1 MNKINFNYLENYS
14 QSLSEKICS
23 DYFGTRKYM
32 TGQEIIQLTPSQQV
46 NLLIIKS
53 LFTAW
58 QEELEKL
65 KSNPYFDYRDIAVD
79 NSLKEFMNIL
89 SRAIKV
95 ERVHFE
101 PLMRDAVEDA
111 ILLAIDPVT
120 FYIHLIEESKGNDNY
135 FKENKKYIKWHSE
148 LMVTLIDKAGM
159 RASSSELKMALRAKY
174 ENEKHTLEAFESL
187 LKPLDEIQKIDYTR
201 LVEQKEQPHQE
212 ETSTPPPTGAAIS
225 TTELT
230 STPPK
235 DDVNAE
241 EQPQVMQAPKEA
253 QSQHKSAPAG
263 KAIDPA
269 LAWARFESEEYSIM
283 KGTVG
288 DLSES
293 VGINQRFMFTR
304 ELFQGNA
311 DLMKHALKSIDKC
324 DSFVEAVELINQ
336 RYVGELDWDKDS
348 DEVNEFLQLVFRK
361 FEHK

>member
-1 MNKINFNYLENYS
+1 MNKINFNYLETYS
-14 QSLSEKICS
+14 KSLSEKFCS
-23 DYFGTRKYM
+23 DYFGTKKYM

-53 LFTAW
+53 LFSAW
-58 QEELEKL
+58 QDELEKL

-95 ERVHFE
+95 ERLHFE

-120 FYIHLIEESKGNDNY
+120 FFIHIIEESKGDQNY
-135 FKENKKYIKWHSE
+135 FKANSKYIKWHSV
-148 LMVTLIDKAGM
+148 LMTTLIDKASMG
-159 RASSSELKMALRAKY
+159 ASSSELKMALRAKY
-174 ENEKHTLEAFESL
+174 ENEKNSLEHYEKL
-187 LKPLDEIQKIDYTR
+187 LGPLHHIQKIDYAQ
-201 LVEQKEQPHQE
+201 LVDQKDNTTAQE
-212 ETSTPPPTGAAIS
+212 ESVPTPIS
-225 TTELT
+225 TSELT

-235 DDVNAE
+235 E
-241 EQPQVMQAPKEA
+241 EQSKENIEPI
-253 QSQHKSAPAG
+253 HKPNEGSTNSHHKPASPVN
-263 KAIDPA
+263 AIDPA

-283 KGTVG
+283 KGSVG

-311 DLMKHALKSIDKC
+311 DLMKHALKSIDQC
-324 DSFVEAVELINQ
+324 DSFVEAVELINH
-336 RYVGELDWDKDS
+336 RYVGELDWDKNS

>member
-14 QSLSEKICS
+14 KTLSERFCS
-23 DYFGTRKYM
+23 DYFGTKKYM

-46 NLLIIKS
+46 NLLVIKS
-53 LFTAW
+53 LFSAW

-120 FYIHLIEESKGNDNY
+120 FYIHLIEESKGDSSY
-135 FKENKKYIKWHSE
+135 FKENKKYIKWHAP
-148 LMVTLIDKAGM
+148 LMTTLIDKAGM
-159 RASSSELKMALRAKY
+159 GASSSELKMALRAKF
-174 ENEKHTLEAFESL
+174 ENEKHTMEAYEYL
-187 LKPLDEIQKIDYTR
+187 LKPMNDIQNIDYTQ
-201 LVEQKEQPHQE
+201 LLEQKEQAANVESPNS
-212 ETSTPPPTGAAIS
+212 STPPIS
-225 TTELT
+225 TTQLT

-235 DDVNAE
+235 DEVRAE
-241 EQPQVMQAPKEA
+241 DTSIQVPSEPA
-253 QSQHKSAPAG
+253 SQHKAAPAG

-269 LAWARFESEEYSIM
+269 LAWARFESEEYSII
-283 KGTVG
+283 KGSVG

-311 DLMKHALKSIDKC
+311 DLMKHALKSIDQC

-336 RYVGELDWDKDS
+336 RYVGELDWDKNS

>member
-14 QSLSEKICS
+14 KSLSEKFCS
-23 DYFGTRKYM
+23 DYFGTKKYM

-53 LFTAW
+53 LFSAW
-58 QEELEKL
+58 QDELEKL

-95 ERVHFE
+95 ERLHFE

-111 ILLAIDPVT
+111 MLLAIDPVT
-120 FYIHLIEESKGNDNY
+120 FYIHLIEESKGSPNY
-135 FKENKKYIKWHSE
+135 FKENKKYIKWHSD
-148 LMVTLIDKAGM
+148 LMATLIDKASMGG
-159 RASSSELKMALRAKY
+159 SSSELKMVLRAKF
-174 ENEKHTLEAFESL
+174 EKEKNSLEHFEKL
-187 LKPLDEIQKIDYTR
+187 LEPLHNIKKIDYTQ
-201 LVEQKEQPHQE
+201 LVDQNSGISYE
-212 ETSTPPPTGAAIS
+212 EESKQAPPIS
-225 TTELT
+225 TTGLT

-235 DDVNAE
+235 NE
-241 EQPQVMQAPKEA
+241 APTENIEPIRQSYEPPA
-253 QSQHKSAPAG
+253 QSQHQPATSG

-269 LAWARFESEEYSIM
+269 LAWARFESEEYSII
-283 KGTVG
+283 KGSIG

-311 DLMKHALKSIDKC
+311 DLMKHALKSIDQC
-324 DSFVEAVELINQ
+324 DSFVEAVDLINQ
-336 RYVGELDWDKDS
+336 RYVGELEWDKNS

>member
-14 QSLSEKICS
+14 QSLSEKFCS
-23 DYFGTRKYM
+23 DYFGTKKYM

-53 LFTAW
+53 LFSAW
-58 QEELEKL
+58 QDELEKL

-95 ERVHFE
+95 ERLHFE
-101 PLMRDAVEDA
+101 PLMREAVEDA

-120 FYIHLIEESKGNDNY
+120 FYIHLIEESKGDGNY
-135 FKENKKYIKWHSE
+135 FKDTKKYIKWHSA
-148 LMVTLIDKAGM
+148 LMTTLMDKASMG
-159 RASSSELKMALRAKY
+159 ASSSELKMALRAKY
-174 ENEKHTLEAFESL
+174 EQEKNSL
-187 LKPLDEIQKIDYTR
+187 DHYENLLDPLHKAQKIDYSKLIDNSSTAA
-201 LVEQKEQPHQE
+201 QE
-212 ETSTPPPTGAAIS
+212 EKSQAPLS
-225 TTELT
+225 TTDLT

-235 DDVNAE
+235 NEAPAE
-241 EQPQVMQAPKEA
+241 KADSIQIPAEPAATP
-253 QSQHKSAPAG
+253 QHKPAASG

-269 LAWARFESEEYSIM
+269 LAWARFESEEYSIV
-283 KGTVG
+283 KGSIG

-311 DLMKHALKSIDKC
+311 DLMKHALKSIDHC

-336 RYVGELDWDKDS
+336 RYVGELDWDKNS
-348 DEVNEFLQLVFRK
+348 DEVNEFLQLVYRK
-361 FEHK
+361 FDHR

>member
-14 QSLSEKICS
+14 KALSEKFCS
-23 DYFGTRKYM
+23 EYFGTKKYM

-53 LFTAW
+53 LFSAW
-58 QEELEKL
+58 QDELEKL

-95 ERVHFE
+95 ERLHFE

-120 FYIHLIEESKGNDNY
+120 FYIHLIEESNGDGNY
-135 FKENKKYIKWHSE
+135 FNDTKKYIKWHPSLLTS
-148 LMVTLIDKAGM
+148 LMDKASMG
-159 RASSSELKMALRAKY
+159 ASSSELKMVLRAKY
-174 ENEKHTLEAFESL
+174 ENEKNSLEHFENL
-187 LKPLDEIQKIDYTR
+187 LEPLHKVQKIDYTQ
-201 LVEQKEQPHQE
+201 LVELNSPTSISSKEEPKQSP
-212 ETSTPPPTGAAIS
+212 IS

-235 DDVNAE
+235 DEAPTAQAE
-241 EQPQVMQAPKEA
+241 SIHIPSETASKP
-253 QSQHKSAPAG
+253 QHKPASSG
-263 KAIDPA
+263 RAIDPA

-283 KGTVG
+283 KGSVG

-311 DLMKHALKSIDKC
+311 DLMKHALKSIDQC

-336 RYVGELDWDKDS
+336 RYVGELEWDKNS

>member
-14 QSLSEKICS
+14 KSLSERFCS
-23 DYFGTRKYM
+23 DYFGTKKYM
-32 TGQEIIQLTPSQQV
+32 TGQEIIHLTPSQQV

-53 LFTAW
+53 LFSAW
-58 QEELEKL
+58 QDELEKL

-111 ILLAIDPVT
+111 MLLAIDPVT
-120 FYIHLIEESKGNDNY
+120 FYIHLIEESKGDRNY
-135 FKENKKYIKWHSE
+135 FKDNKKYIKWHSV
-148 LMVTLIDKAGM
+148 LMATLIDKAGM
-159 RASSSELKMALRAKY
+159 GASSSELKMALRAKY
-174 ENEKHTLEAFESL
+174 ENEKHSLEAFEIL
-187 LKPLDEIQKIDYTR
+187 LKPLSEIQKIDYSQ
-201 LVEQKEQPHQE
+201 LVEQKDQSIQE
-212 ETSTPPPTGAAIS
+212 ETQTEPSKTLS

-235 DDVNAE
+235 DEVKSEDQS
-241 EQPQVMQAPKEA
+241 QPIQIPAQP

-283 KGTVG
+283 KGSVG

-304 ELFQGNA
+304 ELFQGNS
-311 DLMKHALKSIDKC
+311 DLMKHALKSIDQC

-336 RYVGELDWDKDS
+336 RYVGELDWDKNS

>member
-14 QSLSEKICS
+14 HSLSEKFCA
-23 DYFGTRKYM
+23 DYFGTKKYM

-53 LFTAW
+53 LFSAW
-58 QEELEKL
+58 QDELEKL

-95 ERVHFE
+95 ERLHFE
-101 PLMRDAVEDA
+101 PLMREAVEDA

-120 FYIHLIEESKGNDNY
+120 FYIHLIEESKGDRNY
-135 FKENKKYIKWHSE
+135 FKDTKKYIKWHTS
-148 LMVTLIDKAGM
+148 LMTTLIDKVSMG
-159 RASSSELKMALRAKY
+159 ASSSELKMALRAKY
-174 ENEKHTLEAFESL
+174 EQEKNSLDHYESL
-187 LKPLDEIQKIDYTR
+187 LEPLHKVQKIDYSQLIDNSGTTD
-201 LVEQKEQPHQE
+201 QE
-212 ETSTPPPTGAAIS
+212 ETKQAPPLS
-225 TTELT
+225 TTELS
-230 STPPK
+230 STPPRDEVK
-235 DDVNAE
+235 EEKTNPIQVPAE
-241 EQPQVMQAPKEA
+241 APA
-253 QSQHKSAPAG
+253 SPQHKPAASG

-269 LAWARFESEEYSIM
+269 LAWAKFESEEYSIV
-283 KGTVG
+283 KGSIG
-288 DLSES
+288 ELSES

-304 ELFQGNA
+304 ELFQGNS

-336 RYVGELDWDKDS
+336 RYVGELDWDKNS